1 MPDTTKYKS
10 VAVPLADW
18 KELMAM
24 ARPNHRSAGGQISFL
39 INVAK
44 DMPSDTELLEYFKG
58 TPQAKQNSEEAVRID
73 LTPEGLEESFQKSSQ
88 AAQRTLD
95 GIPEDVQLWILFRTA
110 VEFGAKTC
118 GVENTAYFMTR
129 LLAET
134 NGIIAG
140 DENAGYHNAMM
151 RFSEP
156 TDLIPDKSAVRH

>member
-10 VAVPLADW
+10 VAVPLAAW
-18 KELMAM
+18 KDLMAM
-24 ARPNHRSAGGQISFL
+24 ARPNNRSAGGQISFL

-44 DMPSDTELLEYFKG
+44 DMPSDHELLEYFKG
-58 TPQAKQNSEEAVRID
+58 APQAEQNSEGAVKVD

-88 AAQRTLD
+88 AAQCTLY
-95 GIPEDVQLWILFRTA
+95 GVPEDIQLWILFRTA
-110 VEFGAKTC
+110 LEFGAKTC

-140 DENAGYHNAMM
+140 DENAGYHNAIMQL
-151 RFSEP
+151 SEP
-156 TDLIPDKSAVRH
+156 TDLIPDKSVVRH